1 MIRPDKIDIQIKE
14 MDNENL
20 LAIAKGIHKQGVAVF
35 YNQKLNES
43 EYISTMKRFGECEAP
58 DLFMNPKEYPEIFL
72 VTGKRDKDGK
82 KIGMF
87 GDTELGWHS
96 NGNSRHLIDK
106 ILIGLYCVKEDINTT
121 LSVCNTQLPFEDM
134 SDEEK
139 EYYRSITIRLKFK
152 NNTIYNLEEG
162 DPELEFM
169 SKNKGSIRKL
179 IGKHPHTGKEYFYF
193 PYHFII
199 KAWEGKKQIDHEE
212 MIKKLMPKIFKS
224 QYQYHHIFKEGDLLL
239 MDQFTSLHRR
249 TPVMVNN
256 RLLWRI
262 ASDFKKIYT
271 VAHNY
276 N

>member
-1 MIRPDKIDIQIKE
+1 MINPTKNDTQIKAFSKE
-14 MDNENL
+14 QLIDL
-20 LAIAKGIHKQGVAVF
+20 SKSIHKQGVAVF
-35 YNQKLNES
+35 YNQQLNER
-43 EYISTMKRFGECEAP
+43 EYIDTMKKFGDCEAP

-72 VTGKRDKDGK
+72 VTGKKIDGK

-106 ILIGLYCVKEDINTT
+106 ILIALYCVKEDINTT
-121 LSVCNTQLPFEDM
+121 LSVCNTQIPFYDM
-134 SDEEK
+134 SKEEQ

-152 NNTIYNLEEG
+152 NNTIYDLEEG

-179 IGKHPHTGKEYFYF
+179 VGVHPHTGLEYFYF
-193 PYHFII
+193 PYHFIC
-199 KAWEGKKQIDHEE
+199 KAWEGKKKIDHEKLIE
-212 MIKKLMPKIFKS
+212 GLMPKIFKS

-249 TPVMVNN
+249 TPVMDNN
-256 RLLWRI
+256 RLLWRV
-262 ASDFKKIYT
+262 AADFNNVYK
-271 VAHNY
+271 
-276 N
+276 

>member
-1 MIRPDKIDIQIKE
+1 MIKHDLQLKEASKEQLIDISQ
-14 MDNENL
+14 N
-20 LAIAKGIHKQGVAVF
+20 IHKQGVSVF
-35 YNQKLNES
+35 YNQDLKEQD
-43 EYISTMKRFGECEAP
+43 YIDLMKKFGECEAP
-58 DLFMNPKEYPEIFL
+58 NLFMNPKKYPEIFL
-72 VTGKRDKDGK
+72 VTGKKDKSGK

-121 LSVCNTQLPFEDM
+121 LSVCNTSMPFYDM
-134 SDEEK
+134 SEK
-139 EYYRSITIRLKFK
+139 DQEYYRNITIRLKFK
-152 NNTIYNLEEG
+152 NNTIYDLEEG

-179 IGKHPHTGKEYFYF
+179 VGQHPHTGLEYFYF

-199 KAWEGKKQIDHEE
+199 KAWEGKKKIDEKKL
-212 MIKKLMPKIFKS
+212 IKDLMPKIFKS

-239 MDQFTSLHRR
+239 MDQFSSLHRR
-249 TPVMVNN
+249 TPVMDNN

-262 ASDFKKIYT
+262 ASDFKNVYK
-271 VAHNY
+271 
-276 N
+276 

>member
-1 MIRPDKIDIQIKE
+1 MIEPFKTIQDIKSLDDGHIRQ
-14 MDNENL
+14 
-20 LAIAKGIHKQGVAVF
+20 LARVIHQDGVAVM
-35 YNQKLNES
+35 YNQNLKEND
-43 EYISTMKRFGECEAP
+43 YIDFMKRFGECESP
-58 DLFMNPKEYPEIFL
+58 DLFMNPKDYPEIFL
-72 VTGKRDKDGK
+72 VTAKTVDGK

-121 LSVCNTQLPFEDM
+121 LSVCNTSKPFYDM
-134 SDEEK
+134 SNEEQ

-152 NNTIYNLEEG
+152 NNTIYDLKEG

-179 IGKHPHTGKEYFYF
+179 VDIHPHNMSEYFYF
-193 PYHFII
+193 PYHFIC

-212 MIKKLMPKIFKS
+212 LISKLKPKIFKS

-249 TPVMVNN
+249 TPVMDNN

-262 ASDFKKIYT
+262 ASDFNNVYK
-271 VAHNY
+271 
-276 N
+276 